1 MEGANACFNCN
12 GTGHKAAECPLK
24 DKKRQI
30 EANNDKSTHEQ
41 ISGNSKWRNIEEEQ
55 SDEEVHPSI
64 ESQAS
69 DTSSDQEEESQSDSE
84 AQPEKNKEL
93 NKGKSKAKNKKKK
106 TTKSE
111 TNDKRNDISNSKEGK
126 QHEGNEE
133 EDPTKANRRG
143 RIAEKDIRVYLDKAR
158 SLSAKRHKP
167 DTAGSEGDSPAR
179 RQKGDKNKH

>member
-1 MEGANACFNCN
+1 MS
-12 GTGHKAAECPLK
+12 L
-24 DKKRQI
+24 KRQKRQT
-30 EANNDKSTHEQ
+30 ETNNGKSTHQQ
-41 ISGNSKWRNIEEEQ
+41 ISGNLERSNIEEQ

-64 ESQAS
+64 ESQAN
-69 DTSSDQEEESQSDSE
+69 DTLSDQEEESHSDSE

-106 TTKSE
+106 TTKPE
-111 TNDKRNDISNSKEGK
+111 TNDKKNDNANSKEGK

-167 DTAGSEGDSPAR
+167 DTAGTEGDSPAR
-179 RQKGDKNKH
+179 RQRGDKNKN